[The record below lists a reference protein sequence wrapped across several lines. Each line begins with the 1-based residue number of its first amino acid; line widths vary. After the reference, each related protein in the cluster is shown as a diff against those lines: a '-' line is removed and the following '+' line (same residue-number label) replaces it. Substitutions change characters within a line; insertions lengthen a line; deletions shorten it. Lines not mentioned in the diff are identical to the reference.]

1 MHSPHMHARCATL
14 QMVVIILSAFA
25 APFSV
30 LAFLPK
36 FFFGSL
42 LTFIAINLMHEYLIL
57 SRQIVVIYYYYL
69 PSHWENLV
77 TIRPAECG
85 WLLFAYI

>member
-1 MHSPHMHARCATL
+1 MHARCATL
-14 QMVVIILSAFA
+14 QMVIIILSAFA

-42 LTFIAINLMHEYLIL
+42 LTFIAINLMYEYLIL
-57 SRQIVVIYYYYL
+57 SRKIVVSLFYYL
-69 PSHWENLV
+69 PSHWGNLV
-77 TIRPAECG
+77 TTRCAECG
-85 WLLFAYI
+85 WLSLTCI